1 MIDARVLILDDDE
14 MVAAALH
21 AMSQGVGAQAR
32 ATTEPESFFAALESW
47 QPTHILL
54 DLNMP
59 NLDGMQVMAELA
71 SREIEAGIIVVS
83 GVGRRVIDAA
93 ARTAAA
99 RGLRVVGVLDK
110 PFLLEDLEHLL
121 ESDAALS
128 VPLAPAVSTR
138 RAAAVTVTVAEIGRA
153 LERGELFLAFQPKVE
168 CRTRTLAGFEALVR
182 WQHPEHGVVMPD
194 RFIPVAEESGL
205 IDALTMRVVDL
216 GLAWLAG
223 WHDADGIDA
232 NVSRAANQL
241 TLSIN
246 VSPHSLGNAGLVEEI
261 EARCAVH
268 GIAPTRVILELTETA
283 TMADPVASL
292 DLLTR
297 LRAKGFLLA
306 IDDFGTGFSSM
317 VQLVRLPF
325 SEIKVDKSFV
335 MTSGTSLESRKVI
348 RSVVELG
355 RSLSL
360 TTTAEGVEDEEVLAL
375 LRDLGCDL
383 AQGYLESRPLPAEAA
398 REWTI
403 NHLRADEARR
413 LVAVE
418 DLGVLDTP
426 PTPHLDRLAQLA
438 SESCATPMALVSL
451 VDAHRQWFKAAC
463 GCDFVEFPRG
473 QGFCPS
479 AVLRDDVLVVP
490 DATRDPRFQHDPL
503 VVGGPRLRFYAG
515 VPLHGRDGS
524 RVGALCVLDV
534 EPRELARAQ
543 LDTLVDIA
551 RQVERELTDHRGT
564 HAAAYYRGPFARD
577 LLEERMRAALK
588 MCRRFRVDTALVIL
602 EPKMPEPLSDLSS
615 LSELV
620 EGNVRGADPV
630 GDLGP
635 GRIGALLLGCNGEG
649 AMGMCQRLVERVDVD
664 KALPLAAFEVRIAVS
679 FAREPLDLELLLR
692 AAAACSPIRLGAAPS
707 A

>member
-1 MIDARVLILDDDE
+1 MSDARVLILDDDE
-14 MVAAALH
+14 MVATALH

-71 SREIEAGIIVVS
+71 NREVEAGIIVVS

-110 PFLLEDLEHLL
+110 PFLLEDLEQLL
-121 ESDAALS
+121 DSDAALS
-128 VPLAPAVSTR
+128 VPLAPAAGAK
-138 RAAAVTVTVAEIGRA
+138 RAATFTVTVAELARA
-153 LERGELFLAFQPKVE
+153 LERDELFIAYQPKVE
-168 CRTRTLAGFEALVR
+168 CRTRALAGFEALVR

-223 WHDADGIDA
+223 WHGADGIDA
-232 NVSRAANQL
+232 NALRAANQL

-246 VSPHSLGNAGLVEEI
+246 VSPRSLGNAALVEEI
-261 EARCAVH
+261 EARCTAH
-268 GIAPTRVILELTETA
+268 DIAPARIILELTETA

-360 TTTAEGVEDEEVLAL
+360 TTTAEGVEDEGVLAL
-375 LRDLGCDL
+375 LRELGCDL

-398 REWTI
+398 REWTVR
-403 NHLRADEARR
+403 HLRDDEARR
-413 LVAVE
+413 LAALR
-418 DLGVLDTP
+418 DLGVLDSP
-426 PTPHLDRLAQLA
+426 PTPHINRLARLA
-438 SESCATPMALVSL
+438 SDSCDMPMALVCL
-451 VDAHRQWFKAAC
+451 VDSERQWFKAAC
-463 GCDFVEFPRG
+463 GCTFVEFPRD
-473 QGFCPS
+473 QGFC
-479 AVLRDDVLVVP
+479 AHTVLRETAMVVP
-490 DATRDPRFQHDPL
+490 DAARDARFRDDPL

-524 RVGALCVLDV
+524 RVGVLCVLDV
-534 EPRELARAQ
+534 KPRELARTQ
-543 LDTLVDIA
+543 IDTMIEIA
-551 RQVERELTDHRGT
+551 RQVEREL
-564 HAAAYYRGPFARD
+564 AAQREPGDADRRR
-577 LLEERMRAALK
+577 LLAHDALEDRMRAALTV
-588 MCRRFRVDTALVIL
+588 CRRIRVDTALVVL
-602 EPKMPEPLSDLSS
+602 EAVAPPSPADLAV
-615 LSELV
+615 LGRLLA
-620 EGNVRGADPV
+620 GGVRGADLA
-630 GDLGP
+630 GELGA
-635 GRIGALLLGCNGEG
+635 GRLGVLLLGSDAAG
-649 AMGMCQRLVERVDVD
+649 AAAVLQRLAAQAAHEQSALLDAFDVRV
-664 KALPLAAFEVRIAVS
+664 AVS
-679 FAREPLDLELLLR
+679 LAREPLDLGLLLR
-692 AAAACSPIRLGAAPS
+692 AAAASQATRLGALPPPA
-707 A
+707 